1 MVSSLLTAAPYR
13 PEPPIA
19 VVCAIHAVPTGG
31 FVRKDPH
38 SVTDFAQG
46 RTTDL
51 HLDLKVDPVA
61 RTFEGTAI
69 LHFDR
74 PHTGALHLDARGLEI
89 ERVDDGSQPLP
100 WSWGEDDPV
109 LGQPLRIERTA
120 ATDTIRIR
128 YRAARDASALVWL
141 DPSQTTGKHFVLT
154 QCQAIHA
161 RSIAPLQDTP
171 AARIRYTAV
180 VEVPEGLSAVMSA
193 SPPQAD
199 SQGRLH
205 FTMPQPIPPYLLA
218 LAVGELE
225 SRDLGPRTRVY
236 AEPAVVEKAAWEFA
250 DAEAMLEAAEG
261 LFGRYAWD
269 RYDFVVLPPSF
280 PMGGMENPRMTFLTP
295 TLLAGDRSLVNVLAH
310 ELAHSWTGN
319 LVTNADNEHFW
330 LNEGWTVWAE
340 RRILEVLEGAESAH
354 QAATLARTRLDDVMR
369 IRHDAGQSTA
379 LVYDQTGLDPDEEF
393 CLVPYEKGF
402 LLLTAIERAVGR
414 VRFDA
419 FVQRYIERFAF
430 QTLTTDD
437 FVAFLGEHL
446 PDHGVPLEPWLAQ
459 NGLPDDAP
467 TFPSPRLDDLAKRGL
482 DGSPETV
489 VEKLFVLA
497 RHAPVTATQAE
508 RYAEAWGLRTT
519 QNAEL
524 ECVWLAAAIRCGVNV
539 DEQLARFLG
548 TVGRTKL
555 LTPVVWALVDMGRR
569 EEARGYIEAQRDR
582 LHVSTRRALDPLMA

>member
-1 MVSSLLTAAPYR
+1 
-13 PEPPIA
+13 
-19 VVCAIHAVPTGG
+19 
-31 FVRKDPH
+31 VRRDPH
-38 SVTDFAQG
+38 SVTDFAEG

-51 HLDLKVDPVA
+51 HLDLKVDPAA
-61 RTFEGTAI
+61 RRFEGTAI

-74 PHTGALHLDARGLEI
+74 PHTGPLHLDARDLHI
-89 ERVDDGSQPLP
+89 EGIDDGSQPLP
-100 WSWGEDDPV
+100 WSWGEADPV
-109 LGQPLRIERTA
+109 LGRPLRIERPA
-120 ATDTIRIR
+120 ATDTVRIR
-128 YRAARDASALVWL
+128 YRAADDASALVWL
-141 DPSQTTGKHFVLT
+141 DPSQTTGKPFMLT

-161 RSIAPLQDTP
+161 RSIVPLQDTP

-199 SQGRLH
+199 SHGRLH

-218 LAVGELE
+218 LAVGDLD

-250 DAEAMLEAAEG
+250 DAEAMLEAAEK
-261 LFGRYAWD
+261 LFGPYAWD

-295 TLLAGDRSLVNVLAH
+295 TLIAGDRSLVNVLAH

-340 RRILEVLEGAESAH
+340 RRILEVLEGAEASH
-354 QAATLARTRLDDVMR
+354 QQATLARARLDDVMT

-379 LVYDQTGLDPDEEF
+379 LVYDQRGLDPDEEF
-393 CLVPYEKGF
+393 CLVPYEKGC

-414 VRFDA
+414 PRFDA
-419 FVQRYIERFAF
+419 FVQAYIERFAF

-437 FVAFLGEHL
+437 FVAFLTAQL
-446 PDHGVPLEPWLAQ
+446 PDHGVDLDRWLYQ
-459 NGLPDDAP
+459 DGLPDDAP
-467 TFPSPRLDDLAKRGL
+467 TFPSSRLDDLAERGL
-482 DGSPETV
+482 DGAPDTV

-497 RHAPVTATQAE
+497 NHPPSSVDDAE
-508 RYAEAWGLRTT
+508 RYADAWGLRTT
-519 QNAEL
+519 TNAEL
-524 ECVWLAAAIRCGVNV
+524 ECAWLAAAIRCGVDV
-539 DEQLARFLG
+539 DEQLSRFLG

-555 LTPVVWALVDMGRR
+555 LTPVVWALVDAGRK
-569 EEARGYIEAQRDR
+569 EEARRHIDAQRAR
-582 LHVSTRRALDPLMA
+582 LHVSTRRALDPLLA